1 MIVYQLRCAKNHEFE
16 AWFKD
21 SATFDS
27 QCPAG
32 DIECPVCGN
41 TKIVKAP
48 MAPRI
53 STKQVSD
60 AAASGR
66 AHELAEQILKSVN
79 ALRKHVE
86 ENCDYVGE
94 KFADEAR
101 RIHYGE
107 TEERPIY
114 GEATKDEAKNLDD
127 EGIEVHR
134 LPPLPRRDD

>member
-21 SATFDS
+21 SATFDRQS
-27 QCPAG
+27 VDG
-32 DIECPVCGN
+32 DVECPVCGN
-41 TKIVKAP
+41 VKVSKAP

-53 STKQVSD
+53 STKQMSD

-86 ENCDYVGE
+86 DNCDYVGD

-107 TEERPIY
+107 TDDRPIY
-114 GEATKDEAKNLDD
+114 GEATNEDAKELDE